1 MVSTAVGVKVG
12 ASVAVGGMCV
22 SVGSAVSLCSSP
34 PPSGG
39 DAVGSVVTEGPGPQQ
54 VTEVTVKSNAMIVRH
69 LISFLFLLGKVS

>member
-22 SVGSAVSLCSSP
+22 SVVSLCSSP
-34 PPSGG
+34 PSSGG
-39 DAVGSVVTEGPGPQQ
+39 VPVGSTVTEGPGLQP
-54 VTEVTVKSNAMIVRH
+54 VTEITVKSNATVVRH